1 MLRKR
6 PHRKQQAGFLLLELI
21 AVLGLTAVLGVYASK
36 EAIDK
41 INSGRAEAT
50 GVYLSTLK
58 DGLDKFLN
66 LNAQALAMGSVVAG
80 FSDPLAP
87 TVDELRTAKYLPA
100 SFPLIDPMR
109 RRQLIT
115 VDRSGCPGST
125 CSLTAYSYSHLPL
138 TASCNGYATDG
149 ACAAAT
155 GSVWHVQ
162 VEEIRSASQGY
173 GATVTL
179 LAPSR
184 LRGSSCDYPTPGGAG
199 PATYGV
205 CTTRTAAIYSQFVRI
220 RDDRDPDLQGDLSVV
235 GKVKSGSLA
244 SQSLSL
250 SNGPTETTS
259 INSSGDL
266 TVKNGSGVPTAGI
279 SMSDGSGRAYGQ
291 VIKPTSIQIKGNWC
305 AGTNQQGD
313 IAQDANGQGLVMC
326 VSGYWKGISPQ
337 KDAVSG
343 GWCPQNGG
351 VAWNNQDVAL
361 YCSGNQWVTLADRFG
376 KKVFSESYS
385 ASNGN
390 WIPKPTCQSGTSGS
404 MIMLLPK
411 NQSTDAVKL
420 NHYAADYGSAWVVS
434 IVDNAGNGAA
444 GEAIAQTYCVYY

>member
-1 MLRKR
+1 MLPKR
-6 PHRKQQAGFLLLELI
+6 PPRKQQQAGFLMLELV

-36 EAIDK
+36 EMIYK
-41 INSGRAEAT
+41 INTGRAEAT

-66 LNAQALAMGSVVAG
+66 LNAQALAMGTLVTG
-80 FSDPLAP
+80 FSNPLAP
-87 TVDELRTAKYLPA
+87 TVDELRNAKYLPA

-109 RRQLIT
+109 RRQVIT

-138 TASCNGYATDG
+138 TASCTGYAADG
-149 ACAAAT
+149 ACAGVS
-155 GSVWHVQ
+155 GSVWHVLADE
-162 VEEIRSASQGY
+162 VRSSSSGY
-173 GATVTL
+173 GTSVSL

-184 LRGSSCDYPTPGGAG
+184 LRGNSCDYPAPVGAG

-205 CTTRTAAIYSQFVRI
+205 CTTRSAAIYSQFVRI

-235 GKVKSGSLA
+235 GKVKSGALA
-244 SQSLSL
+244 SQSLSI
-250 SNGPTETTS
+250 SNGPTEITS

-266 TVKNGSGVPTAGI
+266 TVKNGAGAPTAGI
-279 SMSDGSGRAYGQ
+279 SMSDGSGRTYGQ
-291 VIKPTSIQIKGNWC
+291 VIKPTSVQVKGNSC
-305 AGTNQQGD
+305 AGANQQGD
-313 IAQDANGQGLVMC
+313 IAQDSTGQGLVMC
-326 VSGYWKGISPQ
+326 IGGSWKGISPQ

-351 VAWNNQDVAL
+351 VAWNSQDIAL

-376 KKVFSESYS
+376 KKIFVESYS

-390 WIPKPTCQSGTSGS
+390 WIPKPACTSGTAGS
-404 MIMLLPK
+404 MVILTPK

-420 NHYAADYGSAWVVS
+420 NHFATDYGWAWLIAV
-434 IVDNAGNGAA
+434 VDNLGAPTA
-444 GEAIAQTYCVYY
+444 GEAIAQTYCIY

>member
-6 PHRKQQAGFLLLELI
+6 PHRKQQAGFLMLELV

-41 INSGRAEAT
+41 INSGRAEAS

-66 LNAQALAMGSVVAG
+66 LNAQALAMGSVVVG

-149 ACAAAT
+149 ACATAT

-162 VEEIRSASQGY
+162 AEEIRSASQGY
-173 GATVTL
+173 GTTVTL
-179 LAPSR
+179 LAPTR
-184 LRGSSCDYPTPGGAG
+184 LRGSSCDYPAPGGAG

-244 SQSLSL
+244 SQSLSI

-305 AGTNQQGD
+305 GGTHQQGD
-313 IAQDANGQGLVMC
+313 IAQDSNGMGLVMC
-326 VSGYWKGISPQ
+326 NGSYWIGVSPQ
-337 KDAVSG
+337 KDAVAG
-343 GWCPQNGG
+343 GWCPSNEA
-351 VAWNNQDVAL
+351 VAWNSQDVAL

-376 KKVFSESYS
+376 RKIFFDSYS
-385 ASNGN
+385 AWNGS
-390 WIPKPTCQSGTSGS
+390 WISKPACTSGTRGA
-404 MIMLLPK
+404 MIILTPK
-411 NQSTDAVKL
+411 NQSTDSFKL
-420 NHYAADYGSAWVVS
+420 NHYAMDYGWAWAVS
-434 IVDNAGNGAA
+434 IVDNNGIAVS
-444 GEAIAQTYCVYY
+444 GEAIAQTYCVY

>member
-1 MLRKR
+1 MLRTR
-6 PHRKQQAGFLLLELI
+6 HHRKQQQAGFLMLELI

-87 TVDELRTAKYLPA
+87 TVDELRTAKYLAA

-149 ACAAAT
+149 ACAAAM
-155 GSVWHVQ
+155 GSIWHVQ
-162 VEEIRSASQGY
+162 AEEIRSASQGY

-179 LAPSR
+179 LAPTR
-184 LRGSSCDYPTPGGAG
+184 LRGSSCNYPTPGGAA

-205 CTTRTAAIYSQFVRI
+205 CTARTAAIYSQFVRI

-235 GKVKSGSLA
+235 GKVKSGSLV
-244 SQSLSL
+244 SQSLSI
-250 SNGPTETTS
+250 SNGPTETAS
-259 INSSGDL
+259 INSGGDL

-279 SMSDGSGRAYGQ
+279 SMSDGSGRTYGQ
-291 VIKPTSIQIKGNWC
+291 VIKPTSVQVKGSSC
-305 AGTNQQGD
+305 TGANQQGD
-313 IAQDANGQGLVMC
+313 IAQDSTSQGLVMC
-326 VSGYWKGISPQ
+326 IGGTWKGISPQ
-337 KDAVSG
+337 KDAIAG

-351 VAWNNQDVAL
+351 VAWNAQDIAL
-361 YCSGNQWVTLADRFG
+361 YCSGNQWVPLADRFG
-376 KKVFSESYS
+376 KKIFIESYS
-385 ASNGN
+385 ASNGT
-390 WIPKPTCQSGTSGS
+390 WIPKPACVSGTAGS
-404 MIMLLPK
+404 MVILTPK

-420 NHYAADYGSAWVVS
+420 NHYATDYGWAWLVS
-434 IVDNAGNGAA
+434 VVDNLGAAAA
-444 GEAIAQTYCVYY
+444 GEAIAQTYCIY